1 MRLISLG
8 TYDKSVSK
16 TRMERK
22 KQNRF
27 WREILVNAK
36 ELSSQEKKK
45 ARAKMPLVYGIHD
58 TPFGKCLIGVCEE
71 GICHMSFFLSNPE
84 THMKQFRKIW
94 PNPQNQRD
102 DRKTIEALK
111 GIFFSRGKQ
120 PRPAILLLG
129 TRFQLQVWEKLLE
142 AREGETLSYSNLAE
156 SIGKPAAVRAVSN
169 AVAGNPVA
177 YLVPCHRVIGKG
189 GDLHGYR
196 WGLDVKKA
204 ILEYEGANPIWQ

>member
-1 MRLISLG
+1 
-8 TYDKSVSK
+8 
-16 TRMERK
+16 MERK

-27 WREILVNAK
+27 WREILVNVK

-45 ARAKMPLVYGIHD
+45 VRGGIRLVYGIHD
-58 TPFGKCLIGVCEE
+58 TPFGKCLVGVCEE
-71 GICHMSFFLSNPE
+71 GICHISFFRSDTK
-84 THMKQFRKIW
+84 THTEKFKKIW
-94 PNPQNQRD
+94 QNPQNQRD
-102 DRKTIEALK
+102 DKKVAEVFR
-111 GIFFSRGKQ
+111 GIFPSMEKQ
-120 PRPAILLLG
+120 PPPAILLLG
-129 TRFQLQVWEKLLE
+129 TQFQLRVWEKLLE
-142 AREGETLSYSNLAE
+142 AREGETLSYSDLAE
-156 SIGKPAAVRAVSN
+156 SIGEPAAVRAVSN